1 MKRSG
6 GSDQLPAALPD
17 DLATLWY
24 LVRRVA
30 GQFDRQGDALFRGEL
45 GVSLAQFL
53 VLSVVDAYPGQ
64 LSQQAVA
71 DRLGLTKGTVSRQIE
86 AAVAAGLMTV
96 ETAPHTRR
104 ENAVALTRAG
114 TALVRRGDRLARDS
128 RSALLGSVSPSDLA
142 TAVRVLATIGQ
153 SLEA

>member
-6 GSDQLPAALPD
+6 GSDRLPAELPD

-30 GQFDRQGDALFRGEL
+30 GQLDRQGDAMFRGEL

-53 VLSVVDAYPGQ
+53 VLSVVDAYPGH
-64 LSQQAVA
+64 LSQQAIA

-96 ETAPHTRR
+96 ETAAHTRR
-104 ENAVALTRAG
+104 ENAVALTRTG
-114 TALVRRGDRLARDS
+114 TALVRKGDRLARDS
-128 RSALLGSVSPSDLA
+128 RSAMLGSVSSSDLA
-142 TAVRVLATIGQ
+142 TTLRVLAALVRT
-153 SLEA
+153 LET